1 MKTIV
6 RLLCLLF
13 LLAGAVFAQAPDA
26 AEVSNQDVLWQ
37 KLAAQI
43 DQIDS
48 GFDGVMGVALLD
60 LTDGR
65 MLTRHPDHVFAT
77 ASSIKLPLV
86 LELYRMEQD
95 ARAGRPAKAR
105 LADLYTVDAKDL
117 VEDSQILGGMTPG
130 VTRVTNRDLAQ
141 FVVAVSDNSA
151 CNILI
156 DRVGME
162 NVNAMIRGL
171 GLQQMKLQ
179 RKMMDL
185 KAASEGRENLSS
197 PRDFVLLLQAIYDG
211 KVLNKELTKEFLD
224 QFATYKDSPPHRY
237 LPEEVRIV
245 DKPGELAAVRTDSGI
260 IYAHNRPFAF
270 SVMTGYSKDE
280 RAAEAAIGQITLAA
294 YNYFDRVGRSS
305 KYGRIITSA
314 NSAAPNK

>member
-1 MKTIV
+1 
-6 RLLCLLF
+6 
-13 LLAGAVFAQAPDA
+13 
-26 AEVSNQDVLWQ
+26 
-37 KLAAQI
+37 
-43 DQIDS
+43 
-48 GFDGVMGVALLD
+48 
-60 LTDGR
+60 
-65 MLTRHPDHVFAT
+65 MLTRNADHPFAT

-95 ARAGRPAKAR
+95 ARAGKPAKAR
-105 LADLYTVDAKDL
+105 LGDLYTVDPKDL
-117 VEDSQILGGMTPG
+117 VPDSMIHGGMTPG

-162 NVNAMIRGL
+162 NVNDLLRSL

-185 KAASEGRENLSS
+185 KAATEGRENLSS
-197 PRDFVLLLQAIYDG
+197 PHDFVLLLKAIYDG
-211 KVLNKELTKEFLD
+211 KVLDPEMTKAFLE
-224 QFATYKDSPPHRY
+224 QFATYKNSPPHRY
-237 LPEEVRIV
+237 LPEDTRIV

-260 IYAHNRPFAF
+260 IYAQNRPFAF
-270 SVMTGYSKDE
+270 SIMTGYARNE
-280 RAAEAAIGQITLAA
+280 RDAEAAIGEITLAA

-305 KYGRIITSA
+305 QYGRIITSA
-314 NSAAPNK
+314 NSAEPNK